1 MLLGEGFLA
10 GINEGQLE
18 NVFFW
23 SVSLQ
28 TAEGPS
34 AAVGLAAVRP
44 RNSPASFPSPPSQG
58 FFAVRVFIY
67 LLKPSWEGE
76 GV

>member
-1 MLLGEGFLA
+1 VLLGKGFLA

-34 AAVGLAAVRP
+34 AAVRPAAVRP
-44 RNSPASFPSPPSQG
+44 RNSPASSLLLPHSD

-67 LLKPSWEGE
+67 LLELSWEGE